1 MEERD
6 RPTKESH
13 APITDLRSA
22 VAPVPADVAAAM
34 VSLATERGGALPM
47 RFVLVALGPLAL
59 GYFLSY
65 LFRAVNAVVA
75 PDLVAELGLSPAELG
90 LLTSAYLLAFAA
102 FQLPLGI
109 LLDRYGPRRVQT
121 ALLTVAAAGALLF
134 ALGDSVALLTLGRA
148 LIGLGFAGGLMAGF
162 QAIVLWVS
170 EARRALAN
178 SCVMA
183 FGGLGLVVSTLPTQL
198 AVQAVGWRGV
208 FLALAATTL
217 AVAALIAAIVPDRR
231 RDAPVQPLAEQA
243 RGLGRI
249 LASRAFWR
257 LAPLV
262 SLTAGTHVAIQTLWA
277 GPFLRD
283 VAGFSREAA
292 ATHLFIVAAAFLAG
306 ILTSGVVADRLVRR
320 GVGLLTVMIGF
331 LAAFMLS
338 EAAIILFP
346 TAAMVPVWIVF
357 GMTGQTA
364 ILAYP
369 WLSSHF
375 GSAMAGRVNTA
386 ANLGIFVTA
395 FAAQSLIG
403 AVIGAFPPDAAGH
416 YPAEAYRLAFG
427 LFLAA
432 QVAALVWF
440 VAARPARPEIDSGG
454 RRQ

>member
-1 MEERD
+1 MV
-6 RPTKESH
+6 T
-13 APITDLRSA
+13 
-22 VAPVPADVAAAM
+22 VAPSHGAAAP
-34 VSLATERGGALPM
+34 LRL
-47 RFVLVALGPLAL
+47 VLTALGPLAL

-121 ALLTVAAAGALLF
+121 ALLSVAAAGALLF
-134 ALGDSVALLTLGRA
+134 ALGESTPMLTLARA

-162 QAIVLWVS
+162 QAVVLWVS

-178 SCVMA
+178 ACVMA

-198 AVQAVGWRGV
+198 AVDAAGWRGV

-217 AVAALIAAIVPDRR
+217 AVAALIALVVPDRR
-231 RDAPVQPLAEQA
+231 RDAPVPPLAEQA

-257 LAPLV
+257 LAPLI

-283 VAGFSREAA
+283 VVGLDRDAA
-292 ATHLFIVAAAFLAG
+292 AAHLFLVALAFLVG

-320 GVGLLTVMIGF
+320 GVSLLTVMTGF
-331 LAAFMLS
+331 LSAFMLT

-346 TAAMVPVWIVF
+346 TTAMVPVWIVF

-386 ANLGIFVTA
+386 ANLGIFLTA
-395 FAAQSLIG
+395 FAAQWLIG

-416 YPAEAYRLAFG
+416 YPPQAYRVAFG
-427 LFLAA
+427 LFLVA
-432 QVAALVWF
+432 QIAALVWF
-440 VAARPARPEIDSGG
+440 FVSRPRPAPAESAAG
-454 RRQ
+454 